1 MAKSVAWLV
10 EAEKERINSGARVGI
25 LARKTKGKGAASADL
40 WAVHLDA
47 ENASRLIGVGV
58 PEGIVFTLT
67 LHGFTALYGH
77 KASSAIDELKNVEAW
92 LQFGIDRGW
101 ISAPYCDGHD
111 GVVATVEE
119 WNELEEN
126 GELPCIHV
134 VRLIPDGVTWPD
146 LLGGRQGYGD
156 WALSI

>member
-1 MAKSVAWLV
+1 MSKQKRIGTAFETAVSKYLADAGIPNKRVALAGAADEGDLLSRDGLLVVECKGGHAAENASHNQIVAWLV

-47 ENASRLIGVGV
+47 ENASRLLGVGV

-77 KASSAIDELKNVEAW
+77 KAS
-92 LQFGIDRGW
+92 
-101 ISAPYCDGHD
+101 
-111 GVVATVEE
+111 
-119 WNELEEN
+119 
-126 GELPCIHV
+126 
-134 VRLIPDGVTWPD
+134 
-146 LLGGRQGYGD
+146 GG
-156 WALSI
+156 AA